1 MTEPGP
7 ESSGSTPGGARRGC
21 RGCVIVAEPRVKR
34 ADGVDFRAVCG
45 KLTGVKHIE
54 NAILGKEIKF
64 LDLKYSDLTGRLRH
78 VTLPVEQLEHAVK
91 EGVGFD
97 SSAVAGFR
105 TVDSGDMVLKP
116 DLDSAFADPF
126 AREPTVTCFAE
137 IYESDG
143 KRRYERDPRAILAR
157 AIAALQK
164 ETHADELMVRPELEF
179 YLFNRAEFWTDQ
191 SSAAYRIE
199 TDELKHDD
207 PSGFSLFKGPA
218 YHVAPPFDRSSDFR
232 SELSLL
238 MTQCGVP
245 VKYHHHEGGRYS
257 QVEVEPVFMS
267 AKRAADGIMLAKY
280 LVRNL
285 AFKHDKSATFM
296 PKPIFGEAGSG
307 MHVHMYLQKTGDGGR
322 GTDRPGTKNE
332 ERRTRNEG
340 ESLFG
345 DDKAAGR
352 LSRLALQYIGGIL
365 SHAPSLCAL
374 TNPSTNSYR
383 RLVPGYEAPVL
394 VFFSFANRTAAIR
407 IPGYITSAADMA
419 IEYRIPDATANPYL
433 SLAAILMAGLDGIRS
448 KTDPGTPLAGRFD
461 KLDMTLGK
469 KAVPFSLVRAL
480 DELKKDRG
488 YLIHDEVFSRETI
501 DKWVELKM
509 DEVEA
514 VARRPHPWEFNL
526 YYGC

>member
-1 MTEPGP
+1 
-7 ESSGSTPGGARRGC
+7 
-21 RGCVIVAEPRVKR
+21 
-34 ADGVDFRAVCG
+34 
-45 KLTGVKHIE
+45 VKHIE
-54 NAILGKEIKF
+54 HAILEKEIKF

-91 EGVGFD
+91 DGIGFD
-97 SSAVAGFR
+97 GSSVAGFR
-105 TVDSGDMVLKP
+105 TVDAGDMVLKP
-116 DLDSAFADPF
+116 DLESAFIDPF
-126 AREPTVTCFAE
+126 AHEPTVSCFAE

-143 KRRYERDPRAILAR
+143 KRRYERDPRAILQR
-157 AIAALQK
+157 AIAALKK
-164 ETHADELMVRPELEF
+164 ETHADEVMVRPEFEF
-179 YLFNRAEFWTDQ
+179 YLFNKAEFWTDD

-199 TDELKHDD
+199 TDELRHDD

-238 MTQCGVP
+238 MTRCGVP

-257 QVEVEPVFMS
+257 QVEVEPIFMS
-267 AKRAADGIMLAKY
+267 AKRAADGIMLSKY

-307 MHVHMYLQKTGDGGR
+307 MHVHMFLQKTGDGGR
-322 GTDRPGTKNE
+322 GTGGGGERGTKNE
-332 ERRTRNEG
+332 DG
-340 ESLFG
+340 GVSLFG
-345 DDKAAGR
+345 DEKGPAK
-352 LSRLALQYIGGIL
+352 LSKLAMQYIGGIL
-365 SHAPSLCAL
+365 NHAPSLCAL

-394 VFFSFANRTAAIR
+394 VFFSLANRTAAIR
-407 IPGYITSAADMA
+407 IPGYITTAAEMA

-448 KTDPGTPLAGRFD
+448 KTDPGLPLAGRFD
-461 KLDMTLGK
+461 MLDLTLGK

-480 DELKKDRG
+480 DELKKDNA
-488 YLIHDEVFSRETI
+488 YLAQDGVFTQETI
-501 DKWVELKM
+501 DKWVEIKM

-514 VARRPHPWEFNL
+514 VARRPHPWEFSL

>member
-1 MTEPGP
+1 VAAPSWPGP
-7 ESSGSTPGGARRGC
+7 AHGRP
-21 RGCVIVAEPRVKR
+21 
-34 ADGVDFRAVCG
+34 DGVDFRVFCG
-45 KLTGVKHIE
+45 KLSGVKRIE
-54 NAILGKEIKF
+54 NAILEKEIKF
-64 LDLKYSDLTGRLRH
+64 LDLKYSDLPGRLRH
-78 VTLPVEQLEHAVK
+78 VTLPIERLEQAVEA
-91 EGVGFD
+91 GVGFD

-105 TVDSGDMVLKP
+105 TVDAGDMVLKP
-116 DLDSAFADPF
+116 DLDSAFVDPF
-126 AREPTVTCFAE
+126 AQEPTVSCFAE

-143 KRRYERDPRAILAR
+143 ERRYERDPRAILQR
-157 AIAALQK
+157 AIAALKK
-164 ETHADELMVRPELEF
+164 ETHADEVMVRPEFEF
-179 YLFNRAEFWTDQ
+179 YLFNKAEFWTDQ

-257 QVEVEPVFMS
+257 QVEVEPMFLPAMRS
-267 AKRAADGIMLAKY
+267 ADGIMLSKY

-307 MHVHMYLQKTGDGGR
+307 MHFHMYLQKTGDGGER
-322 GTDRPGTKNE
+322 GTKNE
-332 ERRTRNEG
+332 ERRTRNEDG
-340 ESLFG
+340 GVSLFG
-345 DDKAAGR
+345 DDKAAGK
-352 LSRLALQYIGGIL
+352 LSKLALQYIGGIL
-365 SHAPSLCAL
+365 NHAPSLCAL

-407 IPGYITSAADMA
+407 IPGYISSAAEMA

-448 KTDPGTPLAGRFD
+448 NTDPGLPLAGRFD
-461 KLDMTLGK
+461 TLDLTLGK

-480 DELKKDRG
+480 DELKKDSG
-488 YLIHDEVFSRETI
+488 YLLQDEVFSAETV
-501 DKWVELKM
+501 DKWVEMKM
-509 DEVEA
+509 GEVEA
-514 VARRPHPWEFNL
+514 VARRPHPWEFSL

>member
-1 MTEPGP
+1 MAG
-7 ESSGSTPGGARRGC
+7 
-21 RGCVIVAEPRVKR
+21 
-34 ADGVDFRAVCG
+34 GVDFLTLCG
-45 KLTGVKHIE
+45 KLRVVKRME
-54 NAILGKEIKF
+54 NAILEQDIKF

-105 TVDSGDMVLKP
+105 TVDAGDMVLKP
-116 DLDSAFADPF
+116 DLDSAFVDPF
-126 AREPTVTCFAE
+126 AAAPTVSCFAE

-143 KRRYERDPRAILAR
+143 KRRYERDPRAVLQR
-157 AIAALQK
+157 AIVALKK
-164 ETHADELMVRPELEF
+164 ETHADEVMVRPEFEF
-179 YLFNRAEFWTDQ
+179 YLFNKAEFWTDQ
-191 SSAAYRIE
+191 SSAVYRIE

-238 MTQCGVP
+238 MARCGVP

-257 QVEVEPVFMS
+257 QVEVEPTFLPAMRS
-267 AKRAADGIMLAKY
+267 ADGIMLSKY

-285 AFKHDKSATFM
+285 AFRHDKSATFM

-307 MHVHMYLQKTGDGGR
+307 MHIHMFLQKRGSEGDG
-322 GTDRPGTKNE
+322 T
-332 ERRTRNEG
+332 
-340 ESLFG
+340 SLFG
-345 DDKAAGR
+345 DDKGAAK
-352 LSRLALQYIGGIL
+352 LSKLALHYIGGIL
-365 SHAPSLCAL
+365 NHAPSLCAL

-394 VFFSFANRTAAIR
+394 VFFSVANRTAAIR
-407 IPGYITSAADMA
+407 IPGYVTEAAEMA

-433 SLAAILMAGLDGIRS
+433 SLAAVLMAGLDGIRN
-448 KTDPGTPLAGRFD
+448 KVDPGQPLSGR
-461 KLDMTLGK
+461 LDSLNLGK

-480 DELKKDRG
+480 DELKNDNR
-488 YLIHDEVFSRETI
+488 YLTHDDVFSKETI

-514 VARRPHPWEFNL
+514 VARRPHPWEFSL

>member
-1 MTEPGP
+1 MRP
-7 ESSGSTPGGARRGC
+7 
-21 RGCVIVAEPRVKR
+21 
-34 ADGVDFRAVCG
+34 GVDFRAFCG
-45 KLTGVKHIE
+45 KLSGVKGIE
-54 NAILGKEIKF
+54 HAILEKEIKF
-64 LDLKYSDLTGRLRH
+64 LDLKYSDLPGRLRH
-78 VTLPVEQLEHAVK
+78 VTLPIERLEQAVEA
-91 EGVGFD
+91 GVGFD

-105 TVDSGDMVLKP
+105 TVDAGDMVLKP
-116 DLDSAFADPF
+116 DLDSAFIDPF
-126 AREPTVTCFAE
+126 AQEPTVSCFAE

-143 KRRYERDPRAILAR
+143 KRRYERDPRAILQR
-157 AIAALQK
+157 AIAALKK
-164 ETHADELMVRPELEF
+164 ETHADEVMVRPEFEF
-179 YLFNRAEFWTDQ
+179 YLFNKAEFWTDQ

-257 QVEVEPVFMS
+257 QVEVEPMFLPAMRS
-267 AKRAADGIMLAKY
+267 ADGIMLSKY

-307 MHVHMYLQKTGDGGR
+307 MHVHMFLQKTGVASER
-322 GTDRPGTKNE
+322 GTKNE
-332 ERRTRNEG
+332 DG
-340 ESLFG
+340 GVSLFG
-345 DDKAAGR
+345 DDKAAGK
-352 LSRLALQYIGGIL
+352 LSKLALQYIGGIL
-365 SHAPSLCAL
+365 NHAPSLCAL
-374 TNPSTNSYR
+374 TNPSPNSYR

-407 IPGYITSAADMA
+407 IPGYISSAAEMA

-448 KTDPGTPLAGRFD
+448 KTDPGLPLKGR
-461 KLDMTLGK
+461 LDTVDLTLGK

-480 DELKKDRG
+480 DELKKDSA
-488 YLIHDEVFSRETI
+488 YLVQDGVFSGETI
-501 DKWVELKM
+501 DKWVEMKM
-509 DEVEA
+509 GEVEA
-514 VARRPHPWEFNL
+514 VARRPHPWEFSL

>member
-1 MTEPGP
+1 M
-7 ESSGSTPGGARRGC
+7 
-21 RGCVIVAEPRVKR
+21 
-34 ADGVDFRAVCG
+34 
-45 KLTGVKHIE
+45 E
-54 NAILGKEIKF
+54 NAILEQDIKF

-91 EGVGFD
+91 QGVGFD

-105 TVDSGDMVLKP
+105 TVDAGDMVLKP
-116 DLDSAFADPF
+116 DLESAFVDPF
-126 AREPTVTCFAE
+126 AQETTVSCFAE

-143 KRRYERDPRAILAR
+143 KRRYERDPRAILQR
-157 AIAALQK
+157 AIAALKK
-164 ETHADELMVRPELEF
+164 ETHADEVMVRPEFEF
-179 YLFNRAEFWTDQ
+179 YLFNKAEFWTDQ

-199 TDELKHDD
+199 TDELRHDD

-238 MTQCGVP
+238 MAQCGVP

-257 QVEVEPVFMS
+257 QVEVEPMFLPAMRS
-267 AKRAADGIMLAKY
+267 ADGIMLSKY

-307 MHVHMYLQKTGDGGR
+307 MHLHMFLQKKGG
-322 GTDRPGTKNE
+322 
-332 ERRTRNEG
+332 EG
-340 ESLFG
+340 EGASLFG
-345 DDKAAGR
+345 DDKGAAK
-352 LSRLALQYIGGIL
+352 LSQMALHYIGGIL
-365 SHAPSLCAL
+365 NHAPSLCAL

-394 VFFSFANRTAAIR
+394 VFFSVANRTAAIR
-407 IPGYITSAADMA
+407 IPGYVTKAAEMA
-419 IEYRIPDATANPYL
+419 VEYRIPDATANPYL
-433 SLAAILMAGLDGIRS
+433 SVAAVLMAGLDGIRT
-448 KTDPGTPLAGRFD
+448 KADPGQPLSGR
-461 KLDMTLGK
+461 LDSLDLGK

-480 DELKKDRG
+480 DELKKDSR
-488 YLIHDEVFSRETI
+488 YLIHDGVFSKETI

-514 VARRPHPWEFNL
+514 VARRPHPWEFSL

>member
-1 MTEPGP
+1 M
-7 ESSGSTPGGARRGC
+7 
-21 RGCVIVAEPRVKR
+21 
-34 ADGVDFRAVCG
+34 
-45 KLTGVKHIE
+45 E
-54 NAILGKEIKF
+54 NAILEQDIKF

-91 EGVGFD
+91 QGVGFD

-105 TVDSGDMVLKP
+105 TVDAGDMVLKP
-116 DLDSAFADPF
+116 DLESAFVDPF
-126 AREPTVTCFAE
+126 AQETTVSCFAE

-143 KRRYERDPRAILAR
+143 KRRYERDPRAILQR
-157 AIAALQK
+157 AIAALKK
-164 ETHADELMVRPELEF
+164 ETHADEVMVRPEFEF
-179 YLFNRAEFWTDQ
+179 YLFNKAEFWTDQ

-199 TDELKHDD
+199 TDELRHDD

-238 MTQCGVP
+238 MAQCGVP

-257 QVEVEPVFMS
+257 QVEVEPMFLPAMRS
-267 AKRAADGIMLAKY
+267 ADGIMLSKY

-307 MHVHMYLQKTGDGGR
+307 MHLHMFLQKAGG
-322 GTDRPGTKNE
+322 G
-332 ERRTRNEG
+332 EG
-340 ESLFG
+340 VSLFG
-345 DDKAAGR
+345 DEKAAAK
-352 LSRLALQYIGGIL
+352 LSPMALHYIGGIL
-365 SHAPSLCAL
+365 NHAPSLCAM

-394 VFFSFANRTAAIR
+394 VFFSVANRTAAIR
-407 IPGYITSAADMA
+407 IPGYVTKAAEMA
-419 IEYRIPDATANPYL
+419 VEYRIPDATANPYL
-433 SLAAILMAGLDGIRS
+433 SLAAVLMAGLDGIRT
-448 KTDPGTPLAGRFD
+448 KADPGQPLVGR
-461 KLDMTLGK
+461 LDSLDSGK

-480 DELKKDRG
+480 DELKKDSA
-488 YLIHDEVFSRETI
+488 YLAHDGVFSKETI

-514 VARRPHPWEFNL
+514 VARRPHPWEFSL

>member
-1 MTEPGP
+1 M
-7 ESSGSTPGGARRGC
+7 
-21 RGCVIVAEPRVKR
+21 
-34 ADGVDFRAVCG
+34 
-45 KLTGVKHIE
+45 KHIE
-54 NAILGKEIKF
+54 HAILEQEIKF

-91 EGVGFD
+91 DGIGFD
-97 SSAVAGFR
+97 GSSVAGFR
-105 TVDSGDMVLKP
+105 TVDAGDMVLKP
-116 DLDSAFADPF
+116 DLESAFIDPF
-126 AREPTVTCFAE
+126 AHEPTVSCFAE

-143 KRRYERDPRAILAR
+143 KRRYERDPRAILQR
-157 AIAALQK
+157 AIAALKK
-164 ETHADELMVRPELEF
+164 ETHADEVMVRPEFEF
-179 YLFNRAEFWTDQ
+179 YLFNKAEFWTDD

-199 TDELKHDD
+199 TDELRHDD

-238 MTQCGVP
+238 MARCGVP

-257 QVEVEPVFMS
+257 QVEVEPIFMS
-267 AKRAADGIMLAKY
+267 AKRAADGIMLSKY

-307 MHVHMYLQKTGDGGR
+307 MHVHMFLQKGGGER
-322 GTDRPGTKNE
+322 GGT
-332 ERRTRNEG
+332 
-340 ESLFG
+340 SLFG
-345 DDKAAGR
+345 DEKGPAK
-352 LSRLALQYIGGIL
+352 LSKLALQYIGGIL

-407 IPGYITSAADMA
+407 IPGYITTAAEMA

-448 KTDPGTPLAGRFD
+448 KTDPGMPLKGRFD
-461 KLDMTLGK
+461 TLDMTLGK

-488 YLIHDEVFSRETI
+488 YLTHDGVFSKETI

-514 VARRPHPWEFNL
+514 VARRPHPWEFSL

>member
-1 MTEPGP
+1 M
-7 ESSGSTPGGARRGC
+7 
-21 RGCVIVAEPRVKR
+21 
-34 ADGVDFRAVCG
+34 GVDFRAVCG
-45 KLTGVKHIE
+45 KLSGVQRIE
-54 NAILGKEIKF
+54 NAILEKEIKF
-64 LDLKYSDLTGRLRH
+64 LDLKYSDLPGRLRH
-78 VTLPVEQLEHAVK
+78 VTLPIERLEQAVEA
-91 EGVGFD
+91 GVGFD

-105 TVDSGDMVLKP
+105 TVDAGDMVLKP
-116 DLDSAFADPF
+116 DLDSAFVDPF
-126 AREPTVTCFAE
+126 AVEPTVSCFAE

-143 KRRYERDPRAILAR
+143 VRRYERDPRAILQR
-157 AIAALQK
+157 AIAALKK
-164 ETHADELMVRPELEF
+164 ETHADEVMVRPEFEF
-179 YLFNRAEFWTDQ
+179 YLFNKAEFWTDQ

-257 QVEVEPVFMS
+257 QVEVEPMFLPAM
-267 AKRAADGIMLAKY
+267 RAADGIMLSKY

-285 AFKHDKSATFM
+285 AFRHDKSATFM

-307 MHVHMYLQKTGDGGR
+307 MHVHMFLRKTGDGGER
-322 GTDRPGTKNE
+322 GTKNE
-332 ERRTRNEG
+332 ERGTKNEDG
-340 ESLFG
+340 GVSLFG

-365 SHAPSLCAL
+365 NHAPSLCAL

-407 IPGYITSAADMA
+407 IPGYISTAAEMA

-448 KTDPGTPLAGRFD
+448 KTDPGLPLKGRFD
-461 KLDMTLGK
+461 TLDLTLGK

-480 DELKKDRG
+480 DELKKDSA
-488 YLIHDEVFSRETI
+488 YLAQDGVFSQETI
-501 DKWVELKM
+501 DKWVEIKM
-509 DEVEA
+509 GEVEA
-514 VARRPHPWEFNL
+514 VARRPHPWEFSL

>member
-1 MTEPGP
+1 M
-7 ESSGSTPGGARRGC
+7 
-21 RGCVIVAEPRVKR
+21 
-34 ADGVDFRAVCG
+34 
-45 KLTGVKHIE
+45 E
-54 NAILGKEIKF
+54 NAILEQDIKF
-64 LDLKYSDLTGRLRH
+64 LDLKYSDLPGRLRH

-97 SSAVAGFR
+97 GSAVAGFR
-105 TVDSGDMVLKP
+105 TVEAGDMVLKP
-116 DLDSAFADPF
+116 DLESAFVDPF
-126 AREPTVTCFAE
+126 AEAPTVSCFAE
-137 IYESDG
+137 IFESDG
-143 KRRYERDPRAILAR
+143 KRRYERDPRAILQR
-157 AIAALQK
+157 AIAALKK
-164 ETHADELMVRPELEF
+164 ETHADEVMVRPEFEF
-179 YLFNRAEFWTDQ
+179 YLFNKAEFWTDQ
-191 SSAAYRIE
+191 SSAVYRIE
-199 TDELKHDD
+199 TDELRHDD

-238 MTQCGVP
+238 MARCGVP

-257 QVEVEPVFMS
+257 QVEVEPVFLPAMRS
-267 AKRAADGIMLAKY
+267 ADGIMLSKY

-307 MHVHMYLQKTGDGGR
+307 MHLHMFLQKTGS
-322 GTDRPGTKNE
+322 
-332 ERRTRNEG
+332 EG
-340 ESLFG
+340 EGASLFG
-345 DDKAAGR
+345 DDKGPAR
-352 LSRLALQYIGGIL
+352 LSKLALHYVAGIL
-365 SHAPSLCAL
+365 NHAPSLCAL

-394 VFFSFANRTAAIR
+394 VFFSVANRTAAIR
-407 IPGYITSAADMA
+407 IPGYVTKAAEMA

-433 SLAAILMAGLDGIRS
+433 SLAAVLMAGLDGIRT
-448 KTDPGTPLAGRFD
+448 KADPGQPLSGR
-461 KLDMTLGK
+461 LDSLDSGK

-480 DELKKDRG
+480 DELKKDSG
-488 YLIHDEVFSRETI
+488 YLTHDGVFSKETI

-514 VARRPHPWEFNL
+514 VARRPHPWEFSL